1 MPINYEGMNE
11 DFVKYFS
18 LEEYIDRIRLLP
30 NVLMHL
36 EDTNREFDEYIKK
49 LKQYDREYIV
59 NYWIYLLYEELA
71 STKEIEHAPFDESIL
86 ARNEVYF
93 DKLSISH
100 KRIHELHN
108 FITDGEMEPT
118 FEYRKVPV
126 NVSKIDANGEEKIFW
141 RGANPED
148 VNKFMN
154 DFLNVYK
161 QHKTSLIYSN
171 PFLVSSLMHLIFLR
185 IHPYTDGNGRTSRLI
200 HNLKFTDSINRL
212 YGTSLKLSP
221 LNLSKS
227 ILVNKITY
235 VNRIDNIYFDL
246 EHDTNEAIN
255 KWFDFIL
262 NMVDEQLYYSST
274 ILEDIPETKIKKAE
288 EQRISKMK
296 MHRLR

>member
-1 MPINYEGMNE
+1 MPINSEGMND

-18 LEEYIDRIRLLP
+18 LEEYIDKIRLLP
-30 NVLMHL
+30 NLLIHL
-36 EDTNREFDEYIKK
+36 EETNREFDNYIRK
-49 LKQYDREYIV
+49 LKQYDREYII

-71 STKEIEHAPFDESIL
+71 STKEIEHKTFDESIL
-86 ARNEVYF
+86 ARKDVYF
-93 DKLSISH
+93 DKLAISH

-118 FEYRKVPV
+118 FEYRKTPV
-126 NVSKIDANGEEKIFW
+126 SVSKIHNGKEEIFW

-161 QHKTSLIYSN
+161 QHKTSLVYSN
-171 PFLVSSLMHLIFLR
+171 PFLVSSLMHLLFLR

-200 HNLKFTDSINRL
+200 HNLKFTDSINKL

-227 ILVNKITY
+227 ILINKITY
-235 VNRIDNIYFDL
+235 VNRIDHIYFDL
-246 EHDTNEAIN
+246 EHDNNEAIN
-255 KWFDFIL
+255 RWFDFIL
-262 NMVDEQLYYSST
+262 NMVDEQLYYSSM
-274 ILEDIPETKIKKAE
+274 ILENIPETHIKSTEKEKIN
-288 EQRISKMK
+288 KMK
-296 MHRLR
+296 VHKLR

>member
-1 MPINYEGMNE
+1 MPINSEGMNE
-11 DFVKYFS
+11 DYVKYFS
-18 LEEYIDRIRLLP
+18 LEEYIDKIRLLP
-30 NVLMHL
+30 NLLIHL
-36 EDTNREFDEYIKK
+36 EDTNREFDNYIKK
-49 LKQYDREYIV
+49 LMQYDREYIV

-86 ARNEVYF
+86 AKKDVYF
-93 DKLSISH
+93 DKLAISH

-108 FITDGEMEPT
+108 FITDGEMEPS
-118 FEYRKVPV
+118 FEYRKTPV
-126 NVSKIDANGEEKIFW
+126 SVSRVRNGKEEIFW

-161 QHKTSLIYSN
+161 QHKTSSVYSN
-171 PFLVSSLMHLIFLR
+171 PFLVSSLMHLLFLR

-200 HNLKFTDSINRL
+200 HNLKFTDSINKL

-227 ILVNKITY
+227 ILINKITY
-235 VNRIDNIYFDL
+235 VNRIDHIYFDL
-246 EHDTNEAIN
+246 EHDSNEAIN
-255 KWFDFIL
+255 RWFDFIL
-262 NMVDEQLYYSST
+262 NMVDEQLYYSSN
-274 ILEDIPETKIKKAE
+274 ILENIPDTLIKPTE
-288 EQRISKMK
+288 EKTISKMK

>member
-1 MPINYEGMNE
+1 MPINSEGMNE
-11 DFVKYFS
+11 DYVKYFS
-18 LEEYIDRIRLLP
+18 LEEYIDKIRLLP
-30 NVLMHL
+30 NLLIHL
-36 EDTNREFDEYIKK
+36 EDTNREFDNYIRK
-49 LKQYDREYIV
+49 LKQYDKEYIV

-86 ARNEVYF
+86 AKKDVYF
-93 DKLSISH
+93 DKLAISH

-108 FITDGEMEPT
+108 FITDGEMEPS
-118 FEYRKVPV
+118 FEYRKTPV
-126 NVSKIDANGEEKIFW
+126 SVSRVRNGKEEIFW

-161 QHKTSLIYSN
+161 QHKTSSVYSN
-171 PFLVSSLMHLIFLR
+171 PFLVSSLMHLLFLR

-200 HNLKFTDSINRL
+200 HNLKFTDSINKL

-227 ILVNKITY
+227 ILINKITY
-235 VNRIDNIYFDL
+235 VNRIDHIYFDL
-246 EHDTNEAIN
+246 EHDSNEAIN
-255 KWFDFIL
+255 RWFDFIL
-262 NMVDEQLYYSST
+262 NMVDEQLYYSSN
-274 ILEDIPETKIKKAE
+274 ILENIPDTLIKPTE
-288 EQRISKMK
+288 EKTISKMK